1 MQNQTNTQLVDLRT
15 HFQLRAVPFTRELP
29 IEQRWRHP
37 VASGLSG
44 QAAMDAKS
52 SATDRPFHSLLR
64 CTPQSTPR
72 CTESGSATIPGPN
85 LRGDSVFRSMCLY
98 EIHGTKRRDAHGTHL
113 GVPFPVPV

>member
-1 MQNQTNTQLVDLRT
+1 MNTALTHNVQTWLNSDWTTSVRPHL
-15 HFQLRAVPFTRELP
+15 
-29 IEQRWRHP
+29 
-37 VASGLSG
+37 
-44 QAAMDAKS
+44 KS
-52 SATDRPFHSLLR
+52 LKTLLR